1 MQVEDGQQQLFDLIA
16 DPGELRALDPGSQI
30 GRMQRLN
37 AKLQAFVEHAVTR
50 RAGSWTRQQAD
61 LDDEDV
67 LERLRGLGYI
77 E

>member
-1 MQVEDGQQQLFDLIA
+1 
-16 DPGELRALDPGSQI
+16 
-30 GRMQRLN
+30 MQRLN